1 MRVAIAGGSG
11 FIGQALTKA
20 LLERNNEVIII
31 SRHKAG
37 HAAHEKLQFITWT
50 ELAANHEQLE
60 DIDAVINLAGES
72 INQRWTAKAKQRIAQ
87 SRLWSAAQLAG
98 LFGMLE
104 TPPPLVINASGI
116 SAYGDVALNPC
127 DENSP
132 TADNDFLSKVV
143 RSWEQAADA
152 IPAQRLIKLRIGV
165 VLSLKGGAFPLMAL
179 PYRLFGGGR
188 IGKGTQGISWI
199 HLDDLVRLII
209 FCLEQPGISGVVN
222 ASAPEPVAN
231 DQFGRAIGRA
241 MKRPHWLPVPA
252 PAFRLLLGEM
262 ADLLL
267 TGQRAVPR
275 KALEHGFQFLY
286 PTVDSAM
293 QQLFKS
299 KQRIN

>member
-11 FIGQALTKA
+11 FIGQALAKA
-20 LLERNNEVIII
+20 LLERNNDVIII
-31 SRHKAG
+31 SRHKASRDT
-37 HAAHEKLQFITWT
+37 HEKLQSVTWM
-50 ELAANHEQLE
+50 ELAVNHDKLE
-60 DIDAVINLAGES
+60 GMDAVVNLAGES
-72 INQRWTAKAKQRIAQ
+72 INQRWTANAKQRIVQ

-98 LFGMLE
+98 LFDMLH
-104 TPPPLVINASGI
+104 TPPLLIINASGI
-116 SAYGDVALNPC
+116 SAYGDAALMTC

-132 TADNDFLSKVV
+132 IADSDFLSKVV
-143 RSWEQAADA
+143 KSWEQAADS

-165 VLSLKGGAFPLMAL
+165 VLSLEGGAFPLMAL

-199 HLDDLVRLII
+199 HLEDLVRLII
-209 FCLEQPGISGVVN
+209 FCLEQPDLSGVVN

-293 QQLFKS
+293 QQLFKNNNA
-299 KQRIN
+299 K

>member
-11 FIGQALTKA
+11 FIGQALAKA

-31 SRHKAG
+31 SRHKASRDT
-37 HAAHEKLQFITWT
+37 HEKLQSVTWM
-50 ELAANHEQLE
+50 ELAANHDKLE
-60 DIDAVINLAGES
+60 GMDAVVNLAGES
-72 INQRWTAKAKQRIAQ
+72 INQRWTANAKQRIVQ

-98 LFGMLE
+98 LFDMLH
-104 TPPPLVINASGI
+104 TPPPLIINASGI
-116 SAYGDVALNPC
+116 SAYGDAALMTC

-132 TADNDFLSKVV
+132 TADSDFLSKVV
-143 RSWEQAADA
+143 KSWEQAADS

-165 VLSLKGGAFPLMAL
+165 VLSLEGGAFPLMAL

-209 FCLEQPGISGVVN
+209 FCLEQPDLSGVVN

-275 KALEHGFQFLY
+275 KALKHGFQFLY

-293 QQLFKS
+293 QQLFKNNNA
-299 KQRIN
+299 K